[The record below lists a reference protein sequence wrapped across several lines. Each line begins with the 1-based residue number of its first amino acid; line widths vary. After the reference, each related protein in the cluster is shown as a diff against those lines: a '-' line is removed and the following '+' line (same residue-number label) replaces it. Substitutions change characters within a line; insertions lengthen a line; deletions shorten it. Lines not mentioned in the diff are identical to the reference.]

1 MWTRYEE
8 QTMRPS
14 RTVFMKKRRR
24 LVILIL
30 ITIVVIAII
39 VGYFG
44 CTSEEELESSIQT
57 VEIEEIGHLDLLFW
71 ARGQVD
77 FDHSGRQVHM
87 YIANYERDERIFHES
102 IGSVRFLDEPRN
114 SGTIFW
120 GITSVN
126 NLPHELHAWIQF
138 DDGNAV
144 RGFFDL
150 TTLEMELG
158 PNSNL
163 TIPKREIVHGHRYP
177 LHIQHSGTF
186 MSLTN
191 DVFDSQYL
199 RQYENS
205 IIFYVVF
212 N

>member
-1 MWTRYEE
+1 
-8 QTMRPS
+8 MRNT

-24 LVILIL
+24 LVVLI
-30 ITIVVIAII
+30 VIAII
-39 VGYFG
+39 LLAIMIGYFG
-44 CTSEEELESSIQT
+44 CSRNEEMDSSIKT
-57 VEIEEIGHLDLLFW
+57 IEMEERSHLDLLFW
-71 ARGQVD
+71 ARGQVE
-77 FDHSGRQVHM
+77 FDHDGRQVHM

-102 IGSVRFLDEPRN
+102 IVSVRFLDEPRN

-120 GITSVN
+120 GITSEN
-126 NLPHELHAWIQF
+126 NLPHELHAWIEF
-138 DDGNAV
+138 HDGTTF

-163 TIPKREIVHGHRYP
+163 TIPKREIVHGHRYA

-186 MSLTN
+186 MTLTN

-205 IIFYVVF
+205 IIFYAVF